1 MTKNST
7 IWVQSCS
14 AAADAALWTTYQTSS
29 KRHARKVVRPD
40 LSIQFEGVSTTYPGI
55 DYLDAALQLV
65 TREVVRNA
73 IQAEQQG
80 YAAFVMIST
89 NDSGNK
95 EIKELTDFPT
105 VFIIETAIHLA
116 AQLGGKFAFLTHNPG
131 ARKKME
137 LMTERYG
144 LGSLLVEGASLNMT
158 YQDFTSIYR
167 DPAAGLAEF
176 TREARKAIARGA
188 KILIPAGGP
197 LNMFFVDQ
205 GFKAVDGVPLL
216 DILAVSLKAAEQ
228 LIDLKALGVPQ
239 RGATEVRPEFKEKLR
254 GLFLGR

>member
-1 MTKNST
+1 MTQNST

-14 AAADAALWTTYQTSS
+14 AEADAALWTTYQDSA

-40 LSIQFEGVSTTYPGI
+40 LSVQFHGVSTTYPGI
-55 DYLDAALQLV
+55 DYLDGALQLA

-73 IQAEQQG
+73 IQAEQQA

-89 NDSGNK
+89 NDSGNR
-95 EIKELTDFPT
+95 EVRELTDFPA
-105 VFIIETAIHLA
+105 VFITETAVHFA

-158 YQDFTSIYR
+158 YQDFTRIYQ

-176 TREARKAIARGA
+176 TREARKVIARGA
-188 KILIPAGGP
+188 RILIPVGGP

-205 GFKAVDGVPLL
+205 GFKQVDGVPLL
-216 DILAVSLKAAEQ
+216 DILAVALKTAEQ
-228 LIDLKALGVPQ
+228 LIDLNALGVPQ
-239 RGATEVRPEFKEKLR
+239 RGASEVKPEFKEKLR
-254 GLFLGR
+254 ALFLGR